1 MHVLLTKFVILMK
14 LNLNQ
19 KEAVQYSEGPL
30 VLVSGPGSGKTRVII
45 ERILHL
51 VESGIKPDEILC
63 LTCTKKATEE
73 MLQRLENHEISDVNV
88 NFGL

>member
-30 VLVSGPGSGKTRVII
+30 LLVVGPGSGKP
-45 ERILHL
+45 
-51 VESGIKPDEILC
+51 ESLLRESY
-63 LTCTKKATEE
+63 T
-73 MLQRLENHEISDVNV
+73 
-88 NFGL
+88 